1 MCQSTTLLSRMVW
14 NILPQCSSQLRW
26 WSILSSTNEW
36 NPRKKPAGQ
45 KWNRLLGSVVTILKY
60 QKITDYNAIHIKLFS
75 DGTLSY
81 LTASTDNVPNTD
93 NNYKAFPELTI
104 FFKGRFEMK
113 SQEGSVLK
121 HLNFRIHQ
129 SPLDFSVDQID
140 HIMELVNEWS
150 PTGKFRNFDTPF
162 RTYFTYQN

>member
-1 MCQSTTLLSRMVW
+1 M
-14 NILPQCSSQLRW
+14 
-26 WSILSSTNEW
+26 
-36 NPRKKPAGQ
+36 
-45 KWNRLLGSVVTILKY
+45 VTILKY

-81 LTASTDNVPNTD
+81 LTASTNNVPNTN

-104 FFKGRFEMK
+104 FFKERFEMK

-150 PTGKFRNFDTPF
+150 PTGKFRKSDTTFMIDSTHENKLMATLPL
-162 RTYFTYQN
+162 TGNDINKEEI